1 MDFHLLCWFERHCII
16 KRHIQNGFPV
26 WGAFMFPTSLLR
38 RETEQEGIKLDRNSN
53 FWGNIICLFNSHS
66 MAASWGPMIIFIC
79 MIIFKW
85 TISISFYL
93 IFIFHLYFYIFQ
105 GRTNWKRLQT
115 KATVVRV
122 LARSLLL
129 HKKKNHQHNWTLKY
143 RKCNFDSFFR
153 KEPEVPPEKV
163 GWSNVCF
170 SNYNWSMIN
179 CTV

>member
-1 MDFHLLCWFERHCII
+1 MLLERHCII

-26 WGAFMFPTSLLR
+26 WGAFMFPTSLSR

-66 MAASWGPMIIFIC
+66 MAASRGPM
-79 MIIFKW
+79 MIFKW
-85 TISISFYL
+85 VFHGPFL
-93 IFIFHLYFYIFQ
+93 FHFIKFLYFYISQ

-122 LARSLLL
+122 LARSLLLL